1 MRIERIGFTNFRNFD
16 RVEVPFGDRSTLVVG
31 ANAQGKTNLLEGI
44 HILCVGRSHRDRRD
58 QNLVRFGETFYRVEG
73 VFQHIGVRTT
83 VEVAF
88 GQENGEDRKHIKIN
102 SKEARPASLIGLAPV
117 VISSPDDIDLIKRSP
132 HYRRTFLDMAL
143 SQVSKE
149 YLTNLQR
156 YNRALAHRNVLLK
169 RAAEGGRA
177 GADTGVWDQALADL
191 GTAIVEARLAFLADV
206 RPTVEANFGVMSG
219 KATRID
225 LGYEPR
231 GYALE
236 GGGRPAEPRAA
247 SVAEGLRAALA
258 ATRQME
264 LVRGFT
270 LVGPHVDDFGF
281 ACDGRDI
288 RVFGSEGEQRT
299 AVLALRCAEVT
310 VMRETIGYHPVVLL
324 DDVFAELDEG
334 RSRALTALISG
345 FDQIV
350 LTSSRPGPV
359 ADGEINRIT
368 VAEGRLDYGTR
379 GAAPGG
385 ERGERG

>member
-1 MRIERIGFTNFRNFD
+1 LRIERIGFTNFRNFD
-16 RVEVPFGDRSTLVVG
+16 RVEVPFPGRTTLIVG

-58 QNLVRFGETFYRVEG
+58 QNLVRFGESFYRIEG
-73 VFQHIGVRTT
+73 AFQHIGVRTT

-88 GQENGEDRKHIKIN
+88 GREGGEDRKHIRIN

-132 HYRRTFLDMAL
+132 QYRRTFLDMAL

-149 YLTNLQR
+149 YLSDLQR

-169 RAAEGGRA
+169 RAAEGGSRA
-177 GADTGVWDQALADL
+177 ADTGVWDSALVDL
-191 GTAIVEARLAFLADV
+191 GQRIVESRLGFLADV
-206 RPTVEANFGVMSG
+206 TPTVEANFGVMSG
-219 KATRID
+219 RATKID

-231 GYALE
+231 GYGLE
-236 GGGRPAEPRAA
+236 SG
-247 SVAEGLRAALA
+247 SVAEGLGAALA
-258 ATRQME
+258 AARQME
-264 LVRGFT
+264 LARGFT
-270 LVGPHVDDFGF
+270 MAGPHLDDFGF
-281 ACDGRDI
+281 ACDGRDV

-299 AVLALRCAEVT
+299 AVLALRCAEVS
-310 VMRETIGYHPVVLL
+310 VMRDKIGHYPIVLL

-359 ADGEINRIT
+359 AESDLSRIT
-368 VAEGRLDYGTR
+368 VAEGRLEYAG
-379 GAAPGG
+379 
-385 ERGERG
+385 

>member
-1 MRIERIGFTNFRNFD
+1 LHIERIGFTNFRNFD
-16 RVEVPFGDRSTLVVG
+16 RIEVPFRGRSTLVVG

-58 QNLVRFGETFYRVEG
+58 QNLVRFGQAFYRVEG

-88 GQENGEDRKHIKIN
+88 GQDNGEDRKHIKIN

-169 RAAEGGRA
+169 RAAEGGRP
-177 GADTGVWDQALADL
+177 GADTAVWDQALVDL
-191 GTAIVEARLAFLADV
+191 GADIVEARLAFLADV

-219 KATRID
+219 KATRIN

-231 GYALE
+231 GYGL
-236 GGGRPAEPRAA
+236 GHDDSGRTPAAPQAA
-247 SVAEGLRAALA
+247 TVAEGLRAGLE

-264 LVRGFT
+264 LARGFT

-310 VMRETIGYHPVVLL
+310 VMREKIGYHPIVLL

-359 ADGEINRIT
+359 ADGDLSRIT

-379 GAAPGG
+379 GAGPGD
-385 ERGERG
+385 ERG